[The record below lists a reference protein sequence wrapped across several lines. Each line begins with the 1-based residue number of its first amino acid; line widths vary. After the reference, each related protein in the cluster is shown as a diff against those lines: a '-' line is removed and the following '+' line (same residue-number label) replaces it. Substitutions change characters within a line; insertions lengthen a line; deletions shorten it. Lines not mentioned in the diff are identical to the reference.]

1 MKSRLFGGG
10 AVIVLAIVA
19 IVVASGFGP
28 ALGGGN
34 SEDIGTFPTPTNG
47 AENDGSSGD
56 SSDGST
62 TSAYTLTVDRVE
74 TCGRTCRDVTS
85 TLTNDQ
91 PTDATDVTVYTR
103 IYAGNGTDGEVVWEG
118 KEPVGDLGA
127 GESYTATRRIELSL
141 WDANAVREHDGWVTI
156 ETAVQSAERTVTFTQ
171 RRDVA

>member
-1 MKSRLFGGG
+1 MNPRLFAGGT
-10 AVIVLAIVA
+10 VIVLAIVA
-19 IVVASGFGP
+19 IAVASGFGP
-28 ALGGGN
+28 ALAGGN
-34 SEDIGTFPTPTNG
+34 SEDIGAFPTPTDG
-47 AENDGSSGD
+47 AE
-56 SSDGST
+56 SDGST

-91 PTDATDVTVYTR
+91 NTAATDVTVYTR
-103 IYAGNGTDGEVVWEG
+103 IYAGNGTDGEIVWEG

-141 WDANAVREHDGWVTI
+141 WEANTVREHDGWVTI
-156 ETAVQSAERTVTFTQ
+156 QTAVQSDERTVTFNQ